1 MLEVLAGFFVRFAQV
16 GIEASLTLVVG
27 VFTAAVFRRMVGPAG
42 TRRLFGSGVRGLLT
56 GWLAGMLLP
65 VCSLGVIPVARE
77 LRRAGV
83 PGGTVLAFVLAA
95 PLLNPISFLYG
106 LTLAKPVVILAFAGC
121 SLLLSTLAGWLWDR
135 VFARHADAAEARRL
149 ADLADADPLP
159 APGLRRLLAVLVSAV
174 KDLTGRDLL
183 FYSIGLAGS
192 ALLAALIPSG
202 SLQHAMQPDDAISP
216 LFMAL
221 LGVNVFSSP
230 LSGMMKIGMMFG
242 HGNHIGAAFVLFAL
256 GIGLSLGTVVWAGI
270 DFGWRRVLPWLGV
283 YLAVVIGLGY
293 VLPPLL
299 ADPDRKAEN
308 HTHAFDDYSCP
319 FATGSGGEL
328 LAQSQSILADKFG
341 PMDRPPVY
349 ALGVFVVLGLFA
361 RRLDRAGRL
370 DRWLTAPAAARKR
383 SKWDV
388 DVPGPILGA
397 VAILGLLVFSVI
409 GAFIYYP
416 ERRQCIDEMAALN
429 AEAAV
434 AVNTNK
440 PADAMRNLEEWDL
453 VSRKLEV
460 GVFLR
465 TWQKTPEQGA
475 AGERLR
481 EALEEVRD
489 AMREG
494 QPEKA
499 KLHFRL
505 RSDQAAVRDAVLAG
519 DLTAARRVIDETDA
533 KRTANADGKPV
544 RSFADELGPLAEAI
558 RAGDTAAAKSALAE
572 LGYADTVNEAYE
584 AFKQAFPEATA
595 PR

>member
-1 MLEVLAGFFVRFAQV
+1 MLEILAGFVVRFAQV

-27 VFTAAVFRRMVGPAG
+27 VFTAAVFRRMVGSVG
-42 TRRLFGSGVRGLLT
+42 TRRLFGSGVRGLVT

-106 LTLAKPVVILAFAGC
+106 LTLAKPVVILTFAGL
-121 SLLLSTLAGWLWDR
+121 SLMLTTVAGWLWDR
-135 VFARHADAAEARRL
+135 VFARNTDAAESHRL
-149 ADLADADPLP
+149 AEIADADPLP
-159 APGLRRLLAVLVSAV
+159 APGLRRLLAVLVTAV

-183 FYSIGLAGS
+183 FYAIGLTGS
-192 ALLAALIPSG
+192 ALLAAVIPFG

-216 LFMAL
+216 AFMAA
-221 LGVNVFSSP
+221 LGVPVFSSP

-256 GIGLSLGTVVWAGI
+256 GIGLSLGTVVWAGV
-270 DFGWRRVLPWLGV
+270 DLGWRRVLPWLAV
-283 YLAVVIGLGY
+283 YLAVVVGLGHA
-293 VLPPLL
+293 LPPLL
-299 ADPDRKAEN
+299 SDPDRKAEN

-319 FATGSGGEL
+319 FTSGSAGEL
-328 LAQSQSILADKFG
+328 LAHSQTILADKFG
-341 PMDRPPVY
+341 PLDRPPVY
-349 ALGVFVVLGLFA
+349 ALGVFVVLGLVA
-361 RRLDRAGRL
+361 RRLDRNGWL
-370 DRWLTAPAAARKR
+370 EGWLTAPATVRKR

-397 VAILGLLVFSVI
+397 VAILGLIVFSVI
-409 GAFIYYP
+409 GAFVYYP
-416 ERRQCIDEMAALN
+416 ERKQCIDEMTALN

-434 AVNTNK
+434 AVNLNK

-465 TWQKTPEQGA
+465 TWQKTPEQGE

-481 EALEEVRD
+481 EALEAVRD

-494 QPEKA
+494 HPEKA
-499 KLHFRL
+499 KLLYRL
-505 RSDQAAVRDAVLAG
+505 RPDQMKVRDAVNAG
-519 DLTAARRVIDETDA
+519 DLDSARQVIADTDA
-533 KRTANADGKPV
+533 KRTASADGKPV
-544 RSFADELGPLAEAI
+544 RSFADELGPLADAI
-558 RAGDTAAAKSALAE
+558 KSDHPDAAKAALAE
-572 LGYADTVNEAYE
+572 LGYADTVNEAYD
-584 AFKQAFPEATA
+584 AFKQAFPD
-595 PR
+595 R

>member
-1 MLEVLAGFFVRFAQV
+1 MLAILVGFLVRFSQV

-27 VFTAAVFRRMVGPAG
+27 VFTAAIFRRMVGPAG

-77 LRRAGV
+77 LRRSGV

-106 LTLAKPVVILAFAGC
+106 LTLAKPVVILSFAGV

-135 VFARHADAAEARRL
+135 VFARHADAAESCRL
-149 ADLADADPLP
+149 AEIADAEPLP

-183 FYSIGLAGS
+183 FYAIGLTGS
-192 ALLAALIPSG
+192 ALLAAVIPFG

-216 LFMAL
+216 LFMTA
-221 LGVNVFSSP
+221 LGVPVFSSP

-256 GIGLSLGTVVWAGI
+256 GIGVSLGTVVWAGV
-270 DFGWRRVLPWLGV
+270 DLGWRRVLPWLAV
-283 YLAVVIGLGY
+283 YLAVVVGLGY
-293 VLPPLL
+293 ALPPLL
-299 ADPDRKAEN
+299 ADSERKAEN

-319 FATGSGGEL
+319 FPSDSTGEV
-328 LAQSQSILADKFG
+328 LANSQTLLADKFG

-349 ALGVFVVLGLFA
+349 AVGAFVLLGLVA
-361 RRLDRAGRL
+361 RRLDRNGGL
-370 DRWLTAPAAARKR
+370 ERWLTAPAATRKR

-388 DVPGPILGA
+388 DVPGPVLGA
-397 VAILGLLVFSVI
+397 VAIVGLIVFSVI
-409 GAFIYYP
+409 GAFVYYP
-416 ERRQCIDEMAALN
+416 ERKQCIDEMAALN

-434 AVNTNK
+434 AVNTNR

-465 TWQKTPEQGA
+465 TWQKTPEQGE

-494 QPEKA
+494 QPDKA

-505 RSDQAAVRDAVLAG
+505 RPDQMKVRDAVNAG
-519 DLTAARRVIDETDA
+519 DMAAARQVVEETDT
-533 KRTANADGKPV
+533 KRREADTPGGKPT
-544 RSFADELGPLAEAI
+544 RTFTDELGPLADAI
-558 RAGDTAAAKSALAE
+558 NRNDTAAAKAALAE
-572 LGYADTVNEAYE
+572 LGYADTVNEAYD
-584 AFKQAFPEATA
+584 AFKQAFPD
-595 PR
+595 R